1 MTRSIFLLTVAATHH
16 SLNFNVNWHGCKRF
30 SARRL
35 CERSKKRT
43 ETPEGYYSLEKVLR
57 DLIDDSAKVAACGTC
72 LNARAIQKE
81 DLVEGV
87 EIGTML
93 GLQAG

>member
-1 MTRSIFLLTVAATHH
+1 MGVNVFLLGDSVSEA
-16 SLNFNVNWHGCKRF
+16 
-30 SARRL
+30 
-35 CERSKKRT
+35 KKGQK
-43 ETPEGYYSLEKVLR
+43 PQEGYYSLEKMLR
-57 DLIDDSAKVAACGTC
+57 DLLDDSAKVAACGTC